1 MVWRLANLLV
11 DILPAWAG
19 GAAEGDITHAF
30 GDLLHIDIV
39 HPLSRLSMLFFRF
52 RIERSWI
59 CQSIARAEMMLRS
72 DLLKTWFDRDSSQ
85 HNEISLRAA
94 TDLMR
99 STFF

>member
-1 MVWRLANLLV
+1 MFYRLAYLLV

-19 GAAEGDITHAF
+19 GAAEGDITHFF

-39 HPLSRLSMLFFRF
+39 HPLPRLSMLYFRF
-52 RIERSWI
+52 RIERSWT

-85 HNEISLRAA
+85 HVGILLRTA

-99 STFF
+99 PTFF